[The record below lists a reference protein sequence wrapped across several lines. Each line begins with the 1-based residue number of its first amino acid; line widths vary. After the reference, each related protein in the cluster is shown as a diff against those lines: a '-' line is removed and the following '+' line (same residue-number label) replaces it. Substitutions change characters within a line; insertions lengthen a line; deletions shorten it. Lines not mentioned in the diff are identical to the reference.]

1 MMNIEEIRHLYQDTI
16 NGKEGIRVS
25 VAVALVNRKDEILLE
40 RRKDSGWWGI
50 TGGKLEAGET
60 ITECGIRELQEETGY
75 LIKEPKL
82 KFVGIYSNPRDG
94 RIINYD
100 DNRVH
105 LIDIVYYYIT
115 NKLTFEISNE
125 SYELKFFKKYY
136 LPDNIVPPAL
146 EPIKDICSFI

>member
-16 NGKEGIRVS
+16 NGKEGIRLS
-25 VAVALVNRKDEILLE
+25 VAVALINRKDEILLE

-60 ITECGIRELQEETGY
+60 ITECGIRELQEEAGF
-75 LIKEPKL
+75 LIKEQKL

-94 RIINYD
+94 RIINYY

-115 NKLTFEISNE
+115 NQLTFHISNE

-136 LPDNIVPPAL
+136 LPDKIVPPAV
-146 EPIKDICSFI
+146 EPIKDICRLT

>member
-16 NGKEGIRVS
+16 NGNEGIRVS

-75 LIKEPKL
+75 LIKETQEWELSMFGPAIILYSLGIAVYWKWGSGKRLAFDKPK
-82 KFVGIYSNPRDG
+82 S
-94 RIINYD
+94 
-100 DNRVH
+100 
-105 LIDIVYYYIT
+105 T
-115 NKLTFEISNE
+115 
-125 SYELKFFKKYY
+125 
-136 LPDNIVPPAL
+136 
-146 EPIKDICSFI
+146 